1 MSAALKVKQ
10 NENKQS
16 DNNIP
21 IFKQI
26 TYDLWACVVILTGIQ
41 QAHLVAATTADD
53 FLSLM
58 LDEVR
63 TCYCLCKRQLPTTG
77 GLPGSAEGWTFLLY

>member
-1 MSAALKVKQ
+1 MSAAALKVRQ

-16 DNNIP
+16 DNSIP

-26 TYDLWACVVILTGIQ
+26 TYDLWACVVILTGIL

-53 FLSLM
+53 LLSLM
-58 LDEVR
+58 LDKVK
-63 TCYCLCKRQLPTTG
+63 TCYCLSK
-77 GLPGSAEGWTFLLY
+77 